1 MNGAIDMKEPTEA
14 KYYHIRA
21 SVFWTGLI
29 TLCLLFVFIHFSLFV
44 NSKSTNDEEIQ
55 FNKSYTTMD
64 PIESK
69 LHNTDECYLCG
80 TAPESL
86 MGYYRNFDT
95 IGVIALNEWYVL
107 DLRMQS
113 YDENGNPKK
122 DISYST
128 MATTNTAGMKSSINA
143 TPSRGLSRATISST
157 NGMFDKSV
165 VQNHLCQTCLD
176 KVVDTMEGYF
186 EEGKEEYLPFCLVDF
201 STLELYPMQKMNLG
215 YTVRDYWIDLD
226 HEDGEIELSAY
237 YLPER

>member
-1 MNGAIDMKEPTEA
+1 MKEPTEV

-21 SVFWTGLI
+21 SVFWTVLI
-29 TLCLLFVFIHFSLFV
+29 TLCLLFVFIHFSIFV
-44 NSKSTNDEEIQ
+44 NSKSTDDTQ
-55 FNKSYTTMD
+55 MQSNKSYTTMD

-69 LHNTDECYLCG
+69 LENIDECYLCG
-80 TAPESL
+80 TSSESL
-86 MGYYRNFDT
+86 MGYYRKFDT

-122 DISYST
+122 EGSHTT
-128 MATTNTAGMKSSINA
+128 MTNTNTAGMKSSLSA
-143 TPSRGLSRATISST
+143 TPSRGLCRATISST

-176 KVVDTMEGYF
+176 KVIDTMEGYF

-201 STLELYPMQKMNLG
+201 STLELYPMQIMNLA
-215 YTVRDYWIDLD
+215 YSVRDYWIELD
-226 HEDGEIELSAY
+226 HEDGEIELGAY
-237 YLPER
+237 YLPVRD